1 MCHLIN
7 KGDLALDQE
16 DWMEREEILELFK
29 QMTPEDQR
37 IVIELLKVFLMLST
51 VDLYK
56 IIDDFEKHVSGW

>member
-1 MCHLIN
+1 
-7 KGDLALDQE
+7 
-16 DWMEREEILELFK
+16 MEREEILELFK